1 MRPRREPFA
10 CADDAVP
17 EHLRRGHPPIPAARA
32 LAHGHPPRDSTG
44 LLNGNDPRIDLY
56 PGLAEWWRQAEAVWD
71 AHKGTSSLSLV
82 QRIEFRPLPG
92 EDPPRRCPDVTR
104 ATEVLGW
111 RAQFELGLGIGLMA
125 EAMSAERGQVGV
137 A

>member
-1 MRPRREPFA
+1 LPVYGEGRQTRSL
-10 CADDAVP
+10 CYVSDAV
-17 EHLRRGHPPIPAARA
+17 EGIALLGAALGYHEPVNIGRPDEVTMLE
-32 LAHGHPPRDSTG
+32 LAQVVLQVVGSPS
-44 LLNGNDPRIDLY
+44 
-56 PGLAEWWRQAEAVWD
+56 A
-71 AHKGTSSLSLV
+71 
-82 QRIEFRPLPG
+82 IEFRPLPG